1 MESSMWSLQQTVA
14 SMWMLVYF
22 CKVCQAEADPRQQ
35 RGTCASFCLYP
46 HIFGGVHQYLIM
58 IHLLDKWFVPWAQL
72 HTLNVSTTY
81 IKSLVRQ
88 WTANLGWQSSV
99 LRNWYYKEWS
109 FAYWS
114 GTVESKGTGRA
125 VQHRLSEPLI
135 MSVFQ
140 RAQVMVDTRAVSTLL
155 TSSLL
160 GSSPPLPGSNIKNT
174 ETFPSNFYMKN
185 LIIYTRN

>member
-35 RGTCASFCLYP
+35 RGICASFCLYP

-88 WTANLGWQSSV
+88 WTANLGGRV
-99 LRNWYYKEWS
+99 LCFE
-109 FAYWS
+109 
-114 GTVESKGTGRA
+114 TG
-125 VQHRLSEPLI
+125 I
-135 MSVFQ
+135 
-140 RAQVMVDTRAVSTLL
+140 
-155 TSSLL
+155 
-160 GSSPPLPGSNIKNT
+160 IKNDRLHIDQGGWRVRGQGGLFNT
-174 ETFPSNFYMKN
+174 DSASLWLCLYFKEHRSW
-185 LIIYTRN
+185 LTRGQ